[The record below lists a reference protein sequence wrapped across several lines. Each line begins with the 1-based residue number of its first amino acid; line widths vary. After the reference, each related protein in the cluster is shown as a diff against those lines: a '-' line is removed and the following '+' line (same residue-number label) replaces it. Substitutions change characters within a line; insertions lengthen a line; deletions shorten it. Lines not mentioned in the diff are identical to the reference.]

1 MLLLVWVLCS
11 EWLSVSQ
18 EDMCWMERARSC
30 TSPVGPP
37 VPHCLT
43 VTSKYRVLE
52 VGLAV
57 WGRQE
62 ALMGEALDQHRA
74 GRPGPQA
81 KKPPRTH
88 RENFALEL
96 SLTATGNQATLRQEE
111 APAHPPLWFSVFPSP
126 VCACLAL
133 FWVPDGASR
142 GWGGADAPGRSLV
155 FSLK

>member
-62 ALMGEALDQHRA
+62 ALMGEALEIGRA
-74 GRPGPQA
+74 SC
-81 KKPPRTH
+81 
-88 RENFALEL
+88 RE
-96 SLTATGNQATLRQEE
+96 R
-111 APAHPPLWFSVFPSP
+111 V
-126 VCACLAL
+126 
-133 FWVPDGASR
+133 
-142 GWGGADAPGRSLV
+142 
-155 FSLK
+155 